1 MMGTA
6 GIYAAAIVLAL
17 LGGPAAEQS
26 GPDPAALRA
35 RIERRFDV
43 LPLRDGFVLRPKTP
57 GSSVRAIEVTDDA
70 IALDG
75 QPATGAELRRRLGAD
90 ADLILQLSYLNDQE
104 RRSLLQTMS
113 PSAGRPGAPE
123 PPASPTPPT
132 PPAAPLPP
140 TPPEPPRRDRE
151 AEREA
156 RRARRESRDSDD
168 RVHVGG
174 SVTVRKDEVVD
185 GDVVAVGGSATVDG
199 TVRGDVVAIGGSV
212 NLGPTADIEND
223 VVAVGGTVHR
233 DPAARIG
240 GRVQEVGIN
249 FGRFRDGQFSL
260 FNLWRDSMFGSAFRL
275 AGTLARL
282 GILCLLAALV
292 VLFGREYMER
302 AGTRAV
308 AEPLK
313 AGAIGLL
320 AQLLFVPVLVI
331 TIVLLAVTI
340 VGIPL
345 LVLVPFAILGLV
357 VIALVGFTG
366 VSYKLGLLL
375 GERLGWNTANPYL
388 TTIMGVVLLVSPII
402 LARVVGLGGF
412 PLFPIT
418 GTLVAIGLLAEYA
431 AWTVGFGAMALMRF
445 AKPPLPEVP
454 AM

>member
-17 LGGPAAEQS
+17 LGGAPAAEQS
-26 GPDPAALRA
+26 GPDQAALRA

-43 LPLRDGFVLRPKTP
+43 LPLRDGFALRPK
-57 GSSVRAIEVTDDA
+57 SAASDVRTIEVTGDA

-75 QPATGAELRRRLGAD
+75 EPATGAELRRRLGGD

-104 RRSLLQTMS
+104 RRSMLQTMS
-113 PSAGRPGAPE
+113 PGGGRPATVEPPAPPARPE
-123 PPASPTPPT
+123 PPA
-132 PPAAPLPP
+132 
-140 TPPEPPRRDRE
+140 RRDRD

-156 RRARRESRDSDD
+156 RRERRAGRESDD

-174 SVTVRKDEVVD
+174 SVTVDKDEVID

-199 TVRGDVVAIGGSV
+199 TVRGGVVAIGGSV
-212 NLGPTADIEND
+212 KLGPTADIEND
-223 VVAVGGTVHR
+223 VVAIGGAVHR
-233 DPAARIG
+233 DPSARIG

-249 FGRFRDGQFSL
+249 FGRFRDGQFGL
-260 FNLWRDSMFGSAFRL
+260 FNLWRESMFGSAFRL

-302 AGTRAV
+302 AAVRAA

-320 AQLLFVPVLVI
+320 AQVLFVPVLVI

-340 VGIPL
+340 IGIPL

-366 VSYKLGLLL
+366 VSYRLGVLLS
-375 GERLGWNTANPYL
+375 ERFGWNTANPYL
-388 TTIMGVVLLVSPII
+388 TTIVGVVLLLSPVI
-402 LARVVGLGGF
+402 LARIVGLGGF

-418 GTLVAIGLLAEYA
+418 GVLVAVGLLAEYL
-431 AWTVGFGAMALMRF
+431 AWTVGFGAMALLRF
-445 AKPPLPEVP
+445 SRPAVPPTP
-454 AM
+454 AT

>member
-17 LGGPAAEQS
+17 LGGTPAAEQS

-43 LPLRDGFVLRPKTP
+43 LPLRDGFVLRPKSEAS
-57 GSSVRAIEVTDDA
+57 GVRAIEVTGDA

-75 QPATGAELRRRLGAD
+75 EPATGAELRRRLGSD
-90 ADLILQLSYLNDQE
+90 ADLILQLSYLSDQE
-104 RRSLLQTMS
+104 RRSMLQTMS
-113 PSAGRPGAPE
+113 SGSGRPAVVE
-123 PPASPTPPT
+123 PPA
-132 PPAAPLPP
+132 PPAPSA
-140 TPPEPPRRDRE
+140 PPEPARRDRD
-151 AEREA
+151 AERQS
-156 RRARRESRDSDD
+156 RREHRAGRESDD

-174 SVTVRKDEVVD
+174 SVTVDKDEVID

-223 VVAVGGTVHR
+223 VVSIGGAVHR
-233 DPAARIG
+233 DPSARIG

-260 FNLWRDSMFGSAFRL
+260 FNLWRESMFGSAFRL

-302 AGTRAV
+302 AAVRAA

-320 AQLLFVPVLVI
+320 AQVLFVPVLVI

-340 VGIPL
+340 IGIPL

-366 VSYKLGLLL
+366 VSYRLGLLL
-375 GERLGWNTANPYL
+375 SERFGWNTANPYL
-388 TTIMGVVLLVSPII
+388 TTIVGVVLLLSPVI
-402 LARVVGLGGF
+402 LARIVGLGGF

-418 GTLVAIGLLAEYA
+418 GVLVAVGLLAEYL
-431 AWTVGFGAMALMRF
+431 AWTVGFGAMALLRF
-445 AKPPLPEVP
+445 SKPPLLPEAP
-454 AM
+454 AT

>member
-6 GIYAAAIVLAL
+6 GIYAAAIVMAL
-17 LGGPAAEQS
+17 LGGAPAAEQS

-43 LPLRDGFVLRPKTP
+43 LPLRDGFALRPKSTAS
-57 GSSVRAIEVTDDA
+57 GVRAIEVTDDA

-75 QPATGAELRRRLGAD
+75 APATGAELRRRLGSD
-90 ADLILQLSYLNDQE
+90 ADLILQLSYLSDQE
-104 RRSLLQTMS
+104 RRAMLQTLS
-113 PSAGRPGAPE
+113 PGSGRPAAVEPPVPPAPAE
-123 PPASPTPPT
+123 PPA
-132 PPAAPLPP
+132 
-140 TPPEPPRRDRE
+140 RRDRD
-151 AEREA
+151 AERETRRE
-156 RRARRESRDSDD
+156 RRAGRQSDD

-174 SVTVRKDEVVD
+174 SVTVDKDEIID

-212 NLGPTADIEND
+212 NLGPTADVEND
-223 VVAVGGTVHR
+223 VVSIGGGVHR
-233 DPAARIG
+233 DPSARIG

-260 FNLWRDSMFGSAFRL
+260 FNPWRESMFGSAFRL

-302 AGTRAV
+302 AAVRAA

-320 AQLLFVPVLVI
+320 AQVLFVPVLVI

-340 VGIPL
+340 IGIPL

-366 VSYKLGLLL
+366 VSYRLGLLL
-375 GERLGWNTANPYL
+375 SERFGWNTANPYL
-388 TTIMGVVLLVSPII
+388 TTIVGVVLLLSPVI
-402 LARVVGLGGF
+402 LARIVGLGGF

-418 GTLVAIGLLAEYA
+418 GVLVAVGLLAEYL
-431 AWTVGFGAMALMRF
+431 AWTVGFGAMALLRF
-445 AKPPLPEVP
+445 SRPAVPPTP
-454 AM
+454 AT